1 MAAVKNINI
10 NDLGED
16 RNKVVRQAQIQFE
29 KFIADKKRLD
39 SKGLCVEV
47 YEKILYDRRRIE
59 RDILNQERRKEI
71 EKNRPPEPKW
81 YMLYDKEF
89 SKELYRNRVALRPHN
104 SNQAYLETLRDNS
117 IY

>member
-1 MAAVKNINI
+1 M

-16 RNKVVRQAQIQFE
+16 RNKVVRQAQVQFE
-29 KFIADKKRLD
+29 KFIADNNRLD

-59 RDILNQERRKEI
+59 REILNQKRRKEI

-81 YMLYDKEF
+81 YMLYDREF

-104 SNQAYLETLRDNS
+104 SNQAYLETLRDSS